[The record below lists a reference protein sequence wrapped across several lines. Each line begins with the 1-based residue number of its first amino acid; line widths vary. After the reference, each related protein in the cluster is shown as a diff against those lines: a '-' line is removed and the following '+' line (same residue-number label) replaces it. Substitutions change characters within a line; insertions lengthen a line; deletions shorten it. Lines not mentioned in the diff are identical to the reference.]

1 MKTFT
6 STFLIS
12 LMWYEQ
18 QIRMKALWSSDFRV
32 QVGINNVVNRS
43 TLYGSGD
50 SWEKISKV
58 VGENKTQKKP

>member
-1 MKTFT
+1 MKTFA

-12 LMWYEQ
+12 LMWYDL

-43 TLYGSGD
+43 ILYRQKWRFMGKNKQSGR
-50 SWEKISKV
+50 
-58 VGENKTQKKP
+58 GE